1 MIEHKNKRRT
11 TNGVEFQ
18 NLRDTTSCST
28 LPNVIE
34 HQNKRNRTNGVESEN
49 PCDTSTCT
57 GSDENAILNK
67 TKKKTDYMR
76 Q

>member
-1 MIEHKNKRRT
+1 MIEHENKRIR

-18 NLRDTTSCST
+18 NLRNTTSCST

-34 HQNKRNRTNGVESEN
+34 HQNKRKRTNAVESEN
-49 PCDTSTCT
+49 PCDSSTCT
-57 GSDENAILNK
+57 GSDQNAILNK
-67 TKKKTDYMR
+67 TNKKTDYTR